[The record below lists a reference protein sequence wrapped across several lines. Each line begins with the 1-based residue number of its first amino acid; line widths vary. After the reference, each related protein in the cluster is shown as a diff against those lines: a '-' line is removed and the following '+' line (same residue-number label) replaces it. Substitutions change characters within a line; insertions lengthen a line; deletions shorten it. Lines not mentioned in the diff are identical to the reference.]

1 MDRAG
6 KIQASRLRLRA
17 LVALFLTKAASLFA
31 KARKRL
37 FFDQEHKQN
46 IYRALEKLVWPKQ
59 C

>member
-6 KIQASRLRLRA
+6 KIQASRPRLRA

-46 IYRALEKLVWPKQ
+46 IYRALEKLV
-59 C
+59 